1 MKKTLNRV
9 PVALLAT
16 AWALILCAIL
26 APAFAQFSPGQVLN
40 AQALN
45 AALAAPTITGGSI
58 NNAPIGGTTP
68 RGVTATTVYA
78 GTITSAVIVGTV
90 TGTVPLASTA
100 VHVSAPDQPAITSVG
115 TLTGLTVTGR
125 INGTVS
131 QSLNAGTVTGAAQ
144 PAITSVGSL
153 TGLTVAGNVT
163 ATTGVFGTLTATVG
177 TLPYATTATNV
188 VGGVGSLTNLTV
200 TNVIVGSVNGNSLN
214 ASNVLGASQ
223 PLITSVGSLT
233 GLTVTGAVGIGSAPF
248 ASSKVLFGGT
258 APASSSLTFGLYNGL
273 TLDPL
278 ATSSAYLNYTVP
290 AIATG
295 GTVGTL
301 AHYYASQGTFTGS
314 NTNQYGFAAASNL
327 TGASNNFGFHSA
339 IASGTGRYN
348 FYAAGTAANFFQ
360 GTTTFATQGSFAAGS
375 AAAPGVQ
382 VGADQSGLYQS
393 ASGNLDVTV
402 AGVRQAQFPASAS
415 AVNYLNL
422 TGSAT
427 AQPVTISTGGSDV
440 NRGLTVNTAGTGT
453 FRVALNGTD
462 TMRVSTASNV
472 GGYWDF
478 TFNSAINEHKLVAQ
492 GGTNLGLSSSG
503 GGGLAFYT
511 NNTLEQQVAIART
524 ASAINYLSF
533 TGSTSGAPTSIAT
546 GGSDTN
552 RGIALTPAGTGTLQI
567 SAHKV
572 YTGPTAPTV
581 AAGAA
586 DCGTSPAI
594 VGRDGAMRVTVGSGA
609 NGSKC
614 TITFGQTWGTAPVC
628 TVANETTANILRP
641 APTTSTLV
649 INGVL
654 VAGDSLVAQC
664 VGY

>member
-1 MKKTLNRV
+1 MKKILNRV

-16 AWALILCAIL
+16 AGALILCAIL

-131 QSLNAGTVTGAAQ
+131 QSLNTGTVTGAAQ
-144 PAITSVGSL
+144 PAITSVGTL

-200 TNVIVGSVNGNSLN
+200 TNTIVGSVNGNSLN

-233 GLTVTGAVGIGSAPF
+233 GLTTTGSVGIGSAPF
-248 ASSKVLFGGT
+248 ASSKVLLGGT
-258 APASSSLTFGLYNGL
+258 APASVSSTFGLYNGL
-273 TLDPL
+273 NLDPV

-290 AIATG
+290 SIGAG
-295 GTVGTL
+295 GTIGTL

-339 IASGTGRYN
+339 LASGTGRYN
-348 FYAAGTAANFFQ
+348 FYAAGTAANYFAGPTSIANTLDVTGLASFTNDISLVGGSDQ
-360 GTTTFATQGSFAAGS
+360 YAYFDNALHLTKNGTGDRLTIENSGTVTIPGQLSLAAGS
-375 AAAPGVQ
+375 AAAPSVK

-402 AGVRQAQFPASAS
+402 AGVRQGRFATTAS
-415 AVNYLNL
+415 AVNYVNI
-422 TGSAT
+422 TGAAT
-427 AQPVTISTGGSDV
+427 GNA
-440 NRGLTVNTAGTGT
+440 
-453 FRVALNGTD
+453 VA
-462 TMRVSTASNV
+462 VS
-472 GGYWDF
+472 
-478 TFNSAINEHKLVAQ
+478 
-492 GGTNLGLSSSG
+492 
-503 GGGLAFYT
+503 
-511 NNTLEQQVAIART
+511 
-524 ASAINYLSF
+524 
-533 TGSTSGAPTSIAT
+533 T

-552 RGIALTPAGTGTLQI
+552 RSLALSPGGTGTLQV
-567 SAHKV
+567 SAHTT

-581 AAGAA
+581 ATGAA